1 VFIISLSDYF
11 FRFLGTDFIFIT
23 AARLLPQGNT
33 TQDEFPNH
41 DLYSFIS
48 QTATNCPRKWLT
60 ALGDEIRLMDN
71 AMKAPTLTLHG
82 SYIRA
87 LNIILKFSKLLLE
100 VIK

>member
-1 VFIISLSDYF
+1 MFIISLSDYF

-48 QTATNCPRKWLT
+48 QTATNCPRK
-60 ALGDEIRLMDN
+60 
-71 AMKAPTLTLHG
+71 
-82 SYIRA
+82 
-87 LNIILKFSKLLLE
+87 
-100 VIK
+100 